1 MKLKGT
7 RSLSACIHCRKA
19 KIKCTNFD
27 SKLGCDE
34 CGKRQ
39 LKCIMDPCRKK
50 RGPKPKTIHV
60 MPTSQLP
67 NTINFDSREK
77 KLCKGGTPG
86 LYKCDRCQKKSVCIF
101 QCTACYKKNKDKKD
115 QLPQCNHCK
124 VISGDPPPESIL
136 SKYNITMDETG
147 QKSYLHHY
155 NCNHK
160 LEITADAMIS
170 SYKTINPTYI
180 APDDV
185 SELSNLH
192 GQNEESDFSEIDLTS
207 TIVMNA
213 YDPQFVYDNTYY
225 PVINT
230 YENIDQYYQ
239 TESSIPTH
247 FNTFTNSLSLPIA
260 N

>member
-1 MKLKGT
+1 MKPKGT

-34 CGKRQ
+34 CEKRQ

-50 RGPKPKTIHV
+50 RGPKPKTIHI

-67 NTINFDSREK
+67 NTINFDSRVSGLNDFGNMIYDVQLSEVRPTLSTRCMSCVKGK

-124 VISGDPPPESIL
+124 VISGDPPPESII
-136 SKYNITMDETG
+136 SKYDITMDEAG
-147 QKSYLHHY
+147 QKSYLRHY

-160 LEITADAMIS
+160 IEITSDAMIN

-192 GQNEESDFSEIDLTS
+192 GQNEESYTS
-207 TIVMNA
+207 
-213 YDPQFVYDNTYY
+213 
-225 PVINT
+225 
-230 YENIDQYYQ
+230 
-239 TESSIPTH
+239 
-247 FNTFTNSLSLPIA
+247 
-260 N
+260 